1 MVLKLRP
8 LVTVAGVSQM
18 FGAQDVRVVK
28 ARTLGGDVLT
38 NKLCGIK
45 PGQILINKKPTGE
58 GWY

>member
-8 LVTVAGVSQM
+8 LATVAGVIQM
-18 FGAQDVRVVK
+18 FGGQDVRVVK
-28 ARTLGGDVLT
+28 TRPLGGEVLT
-38 NKLCGIK
+38 NKLRGID